1 MQLNLQTAILDP
13 INATLVQL
21 ASYAPAL
28 IGALVILIVGWVIAK
43 IVQRVIS
50 KSLAFVHLDAAAERA
65 GMTAFLRKGEI
76 KGKVSDL
83 LGKLVYWL
91 IMLIV
96 LVTAVNAL
104 GLTTASAL
112 LDKVFMYL
120 PNVIAAVFVLILGT
134 FLAAI
139 VSAIVLT
146 GAANAGLKQAN
157 LLADIARYAIIIF
170 AAVIAL
176 DQLGIAT
183 TLLVS
188 AFSIIVAGIALAFA
202 IAVGLGAKDR
212 VEGAIDKLMKEI
224 GKK

>member
-1 MQLNLQTAILDP
+1 MQMNLQTTIIDP

-21 ASYAPAL
+21 ATIVPAL
-28 IGALVILIVGWVIAK
+28 VGAFVILIVGWIIAK
-43 IVQRVIS
+43 IVQSVVS
-50 KSLAFVHLDAAAERA
+50 NSLAFVHLDAAADNSGLTE
-65 GMTAFLRKGEI
+65 FLRKGEI
-76 KGKVSDL
+76 KGKISAL
-83 LGKLVYWL
+83 LGRLIYWL
-91 IMLIV
+91 VMLVV

-104 GLTTASAL
+104 GLTQASQL
-112 LDKVFMYL
+112 LDKIFMYL
-120 PNVIAAVFVLILGT
+120 PNVVAAIFVIILGT

-146 GAANAGLKQAN
+146 AAANAGLKQSH
-157 LLADIARYAIIIF
+157 LLADIARYSIIIF
-170 AAVIAL
+170 AGVIAL

-212 VEGAIDKLMKEI
+212 AQSLIEKFMKEI
-224 GKK
+224 GVK

>member
-1 MQLNLQTAILDP
+1 MQVNLQTTIIDP

-21 ASYAPAL
+21 ATIVPAL
-28 IGALVILIVGWVIAK
+28 VGAFIILIVGWIIAK
-43 IVQRVIS
+43 VVQAVVS
-50 KSLAFVHLDAAAERA
+50 NSLAFVHLDAAADSSGLTE
-65 GMTAFLRKGEI
+65 FLRKGEL
-76 KGKVSDL
+76 KGKVSNL
-83 LGKLVYWL
+83 IGRLIYWL
-91 IMLIV
+91 VMLIV

-112 LDKVFMYL
+112 LDKIFMYL
-120 PNVIAAVFVLILGT
+120 PNVVAALFVIILGT
-134 FLAAI
+134 FLASVI
-139 VSAIVLT
+139 SAIVLT
-146 GAANAGLKQAN
+146 AAANAGLKQSH

-170 AAVIAL
+170 AGVIAL

-212 VEGAIDKLMKEI
+212 VQSLIEKFMKEI
-224 GKK
+224 GIK